1 VEEIN
6 NQLPALD
13 EIHYVSDIASTNT
26 ENDKLYIDDNK
37 NVVFKTSTGEELEL
51 SMDVIDNLNIT
62 DITDKLVNAEGTK
75 EYVDSYVREVLI
87 SGSAW
92 KELSEDKL
100 SSTVPSLQAV
110 IDLLKACGVNLPN
123 GF

>member
-1 VEEIN
+1 
-6 NQLPALD
+6 
-13 EIHYVSDIASTNT
+13 
-26 ENDKLYIDDNK
+26 
-37 NVVFKTSTGEELEL
+37 
-51 SMDVIDNLNIT
+51 MDVIDNLNIT